1 MNAVNR
7 KISPAIT
14 GFPELRL
21 PDVDMRDIG
30 NGANLVTLNSGNQPI
45 VQLTL
50 VYDGGKLD
58 FNNPAI
64 PMLVSASLR
73 DGCETLSG
81 DEVEYRLDFNG
92 AWLKSEVRDH
102 NSVVTLTSLSSKL
115 DKVLPIVRGILTSPT
130 FPMQRISRNKDKMVA
145 SWELQRKKVDY
156 LAESASLCQLAG
168 SGHPITIE
176 ATPERI
182 SAVDWQMMVESQR
195 LMCATSS
202 MSAYLAGC
210 FNESEHDSVIRFLES
225 LPTGNQ
231 PIVRRMKPFE
241 SVRSSVEEVVDYK
254 GALQSAVVMAIPAV
268 DRYHNDYCMLRLV
281 AMALGGYFGSRLMT
295 NLREKQGLTYGVSA
309 GLYGYH
315 EGGAV
320 MVSTQCDNRSV
331 RAVIDGT
338 KREIRHLIENPPM
351 GEELE
356 RLVQTANSE
365 LASILDS
372 PFNVINHVAAQRL
385 AGTPPD
391 YFDRQQTAV
400 GSLSPDAISDCASR
414 YLDVDKMLVA
424 IAGDTTTMVK

>member
-1 MNAVNR
+1 MSAVNR

-14 GFPELRL
+14 DFPKLRL
-21 PDVDMRDIG
+21 PDVNKRDIG

-73 DGCETLSG
+73 DGCETMSG
-81 DEVEYRLDFNG
+81 DEVEYQLDFNG

-102 NSVVTLTSLSSKL
+102 NSVVTITSLSSKL
-115 DKVLPIVRGILTSPT
+115 DKVLPIARGILTSPT
-130 FPMQRISRNKDKMVA
+130 FPMQRICRNKDKMVA

-156 LAESASLCQLAG
+156 LAESTSLCQLAG
-168 SGHPITIE
+168 SGHPLTIE

-182 SAVDWQMMVESQR
+182 SDVDWQMMVESQK
-195 LMCATSS
+195 LMYATSS

-210 FNESEHDSVIRFLES
+210 FNESEQDLVVRFLES
-225 LPTGNQ
+225 LPIGNQ
-231 PIVRRMKPFE
+231 PVTRRLKPFE
-241 SVRSSVEEVVDYK
+241 TECSSSEIVVDYK
-254 GALQSAVVMAIPAV
+254 GALQSAVVMTIPAIG
-268 DRYHNDYCMLRLV
+268 RYHNDYCMLRLV

-320 MVSTQCDNRSV
+320 VVSTQCDNRSV
-331 RAVIDGT
+331 RAVIEGT
-338 KREIRHLIENPPM
+338 KREIWSLIENPPM
-351 GEELE
+351 GEEFE

-372 PFNVINHVAAQRL
+372 PFNVINHVAAHRL

-400 GSLSPDAISDCASR
+400 DSLSPHAISDCAGR

>member
-7 KISPAIT
+7 KISPEIT
-14 GFPELRL
+14 KFPKLRL
-21 PDVDMRDIG
+21 PDVSMRDIG
-30 NGANLVTLNSGNQPI
+30 NGANLMTLNSGNQPI

-50 VYDGGKLD
+50 VFEGGKLD
-58 FNNPAI
+58 FKNPAI

-73 DGCETLSG
+73 DGCETMSG
-81 DEVEYRLDFNG
+81 DEVEYQLDFNG

-102 NSVVTLTSLSSKL
+102 HSVVTLTSLSSKL
-115 DKVLPIVRGILTSPT
+115 DKVLPIVRGILTAPT

-168 SGHPITIE
+168 SGHPLTIE

-195 LMCATSS
+195 LMYATSS

-210 FNESEHDSVIRFLES
+210 FNESEQDLVVRFLES

-231 PIVRRMKPFE
+231 PVACRLKPFE
-241 SVRSSVEEVVDYK
+241 TECSTPEVVVDYK
-254 GALQSAVVMAIPAV
+254 GALQSAVVMAIPAI
-268 DRYHNDYCMLRLV
+268 DRYHNDYCMLRLA

-320 MVSTQCDNRSV
+320 VISTQCDNRSV
-331 RAVIDGT
+331 KAVIDGT

-351 GEELE
+351 EEELE

-372 PFNVINHVAAQRL
+372 PFNVINHVAAHRL

-400 GSLSPDAISDCASR
+400 ASLSSDAISDCASR
-414 YLDVDKMLVA
+414 YLDADKMLVA

>member
-1 MNAVNR
+1 MKAVNR

-14 GFPELRL
+14 GFPKLRL
-21 PDVDMRDIG
+21 PDVNMRDIG

-50 VYDGGKLD
+50 VFEGGKLD
-58 FNNPAI
+58 FKNPAL

-73 DGCETLSG
+73 DGCETMSG
-81 DEVEYRLDFNG
+81 DEVEYLLDFNG
-92 AWLKSEVRDH
+92 AWLKCEVRDH
-102 NSVVTLTSLSSKL
+102 NSVVVLTSLNSKL
-115 DKVLPIVRGILTSPT
+115 DKVLPIVRSILTSPT
-130 FPMQRISRNKDKMVA
+130 FPMQRINRNKDKMVA
-145 SWELQRKKVDY
+145 SWELQRKKVGY

-168 SGHPITIE
+168 SGHPLTIE

-195 LMCATSS
+195 LMYATSS
-202 MSAYLAGC
+202 MSAFLAGC
-210 FNESEHDSVIRFLES
+210 VNEPEQDLVVKFLES

-231 PIVRRMKPFE
+231 PIVRELKPFE
-241 SVRSSVEEVVDYK
+241 SLRSSAEVVVDYK
-254 GALQSAVVMAIPAV
+254 GALQSAVVMAIPAI

-309 GLYGYH
+309 GLFGYH

-320 MVSTQCDNRSV
+320 MISTQCDNRSV
-331 RAVIDGT
+331 RAVIEGT
-338 KREIRHLIENPPM
+338 KREIRSLIENPPI

-356 RLVQTANSE
+356 RLAQTANSE

-372 PFNVINHVAAQRL
+372 PFNVINHIAAQRL
-385 AGTPPD
+385 AGTSPD
-391 YFDRQQTAV
+391 YFDRQQAAV
-400 GSLSPDAISDCASR
+400 DSLSPDAISDCASR

>member
-7 KISPAIT
+7 KIPPSIT
-14 GFPELRL
+14 GFPKLRL
-21 PDVDMRDIG
+21 PDVSTINLN
-30 NGANLVTLNSGNQPI
+30 NGSNLVTLNSGNQPI

-50 VYDGGKLD
+50 VYEGGKLD
-58 FNNPAI
+58 FTNPAI

-73 DGCETLSG
+73 DGCKTMSG

-115 DKVLPIVRGILTSPT
+115 DKVLPIVREILTSPT
-130 FPMQRISRNKDKMVA
+130 FPEQRISRNKDKMVA

-168 SGHPITIE
+168 SGHPLTIE

-182 SAVDWQMMVESQR
+182 SAVDRKVLIESQKP
-195 LMCATSS
+195 MYATGS
-202 MSAYLAGC
+202 MSAYLAGSV
-210 FNESEHDSVIRFLES
+210 NEYEMDFVVRFLES

-231 PIVRRMKPFE
+231 SVKRRLEPFK
-241 SVRSSVEEVVDYK
+241 SDYSPTEVVIDHK
-254 GALQSAVVMAIPAV
+254 GALQSAVVMSIPAI
-268 DRYHNDYCMLRLV
+268 DRYHHDYCMLRLV
-281 AMALGGYFGSRLMT
+281 TMALGGYFGSRLMT

-320 MVSTQCDNRSV
+320 MISTQCDNRSV
-331 RAVIDGT
+331 RAVIEGT
-338 KREIRHLIENPPM
+338 KHEIRSLIENPPM

-356 RLVQTANSE
+356 RLVQTASSE

-372 PFNVINHVAAQRL
+372 PFNVMNHVATHRL

-391 YFDRQQTAV
+391 YFDRQQAAV
-400 GSLSPDAISDCASR
+400 DTLSSDAISDCASR
-414 YLDVDKMLVA
+414 YLNVDKMLVA